1 MVEPSRRSSKG
12 LRGRRGSRRMSRA
25 KLLALQVLVGIGML
39 VIWHVLTVYPIIG
52 APKQVQFF
60 FSTPLDVIARVI
72 KEFSGTDIWRHLGI
86 TLTETVLAF
95 TTGAAGGILFGFVFA
110 RRELLAAVF
119 DPYIKAANALPRVV
133 LAPIFALWFGL
144 GIWSKVALG
153 FTLVFFIV
161 FFNVYQGVREVS
173 PTVLANARMLGM
185 NERQLLRHVYW
196 PAALTWVF
204 SSLHTSVGFALV
216 GAVVGEYLGS
226 SAGLGYKIQE
236 AESVFDVTGV
246 FAGMVILA
254 VFVIIID
261 TVVTMIENRL
271 LVWRPPTSTTTT

>member
-1 MVEPSRRSSKG
+1 MNQVK
-12 LRGRRGSRRMSRA
+12 LR
-25 KLLALQVLVGIGML
+25 LLQVGVGVGL
-39 VIWHVLTVYPIIG
+39 LLLWHVLTVYPILG
-52 APKQVQFF
+52 QPKQVQFF
-60 FSTPLDVIARVI
+60 FSTPGDVLARVA
-72 KEFSGTDIWRHLGI
+72 KEFTGGEIWRHLEV
-86 TLTETVLAF
+86 TLRETVLAF
-95 TTGAAGGILFGFVFA
+95 LFGAAGGIAFGFLFA
-110 RRELLAAVF
+110 RRALLAAVF

-173 PTVLANARMLGM
+173 PVVLANARMLGM

-196 PAALTWVF
+196 PAALTWMF

-226 SAGLGYKIQE
+226 SAGLGYKIHE

-246 FAGMVILA
+246 FAGMLILTIFVIL
-254 VFVIIID
+254 ID
-261 TVVTMIENRL
+261 ALVTMVENRL
-271 LVWRPPTSTTTT
+271 LVWRPGPATGPQG

>member
-1 MVEPSRRSSKG
+1 MKRI
-12 LRGRRGSRRMSRA
+12 
-25 KLLALQVLVGIGML
+25 KLLGLQVLVML
-39 VIWHVLTVYPIIG
+39 AFLAVWHVVTTTSLFGDVKTM
-52 APKQVQFF
+52 QFF
-60 FSTPLDVIARVI
+60 FSTPAAVLGRTFTQLTGGEIYY
-72 KEFSGTDIWRHLGI
+72 HLGV

-95 TTGAAGGILFGFVFA
+95 GIGSAAGILFGFAFA
-110 RRELLAAVF
+110 RRELLSAVF

-153 FTLVFFIV
+153 VTLVFFIV

-173 PTVLANARMLGM
+173 PTILANARMLGM
-185 NERQLLRHVYW
+185 NERQLFRHVYW
-196 PAALTWVF
+196 PSALTWMF

-226 SAGLGYKIQE
+226 SAGLGYKIHE

-246 FAGMVILA
+246 FSGMLILTIFVIL
-254 VFVIIID
+254 ID
-261 TVVTMIENRL
+261 ALVTLVERRL
-271 LVWRPPTSTTTT
+271 LVWRPVQSSTTTA

>member
-1 MVEPSRRSSKG
+1 MTN
-12 LRGRRGSRRMSRA
+12 RA
-25 KLLALQVLVGIGML
+25 VLLALQVGVAVVALLV
-39 VIWHVLTVYPIIG
+39 WHVLTTYPILG
-52 APKQVQFF
+52 DPKDIRFF
-60 FSTPLDVIARVI
+60 FSTPTAVLSRVAAEI
-72 KEFSGTDIWRHLGI
+72 TGGEIWHHLSI
-86 TLTETVLAF
+86 TLIETVLAF
-95 TTGAAGGILFGFVFA
+95 VFGASGGILFGFVFA
-110 RRELLAAVF
+110 RREILAAVF

-196 PAALTWVF
+196 PAALSWVF

-226 SAGLGYKIQE
+226 SAGIGYKIHQ

-254 VFVIIID
+254 AFVIAID
-261 TVVTMIENRL
+261 AVVTMIERRL
-271 LVWRPPTSTTTT
+271 LVWRPAPQASA

>member
-1 MVEPSRRSSKG
+1 MN
-12 LRGRRGSRRMSRA
+12 RA

-261 TVVTMIENRL
+261 TIVTMIENRL

>member
-1 MVEPSRRSSKG
+1 MNRVQ
-12 LRGRRGSRRMSRA
+12 
-25 KLLALQVLVGIGML
+25 LLAAQVGVALVGLL
-39 VIWHVLTVYPIIG
+39 VWHVLTTMPLFGDV
-52 APKQVQFF
+52 KNVQFF
-60 FSTPLDVIARVI
+60 FSTPLDVIARVV
-72 KEFSGTDIWRHLGI
+72 KEFGSAEIWRHLLI
-86 TLTETVLAF
+86 TLQETILAF
-95 TTGAAGGILFGFVFA
+95 LFGAAGGILVGFLFA
-110 RRELLAAVF
+110 RREILAAIF

-161 FFNVYQGVREVS
+161 FFAVYQGVREVS

-196 PAALTWVF
+196 PAALTWTF

-216 GAVVGEYLGS
+216 GAVVGEYLGA

-246 FAGMVILA
+246 FAGMVILTI
-254 VFVIIID
+254 FVIAID
-261 TVVTMIENRL
+261 AVVTAIENRL
-271 LVWRPPTSTTTT
+271 LVWRPSPGGTVKG

>member
-1 MVEPSRRSSKG
+1 MN
-12 LRGRRGSRRMSRA
+12 RA
-25 KLLALQVLVGIGML
+25 KLLALQVGVGL
-39 VIWHVLTVYPIIG
+39 AFLLLWHVLTVYPILG
-52 APKQVQFF
+52 QPKQIQFF
-60 FSTPLDVIARVI
+60 FSTPVDVLARVA
-72 KEFSGTDIWRHLGI
+72 KEFAGGEIWRHLEI
-86 TLTETVLAF
+86 TLRETVLAF
-95 TTGAAGGILFGFVFA
+95 VFGAAGGIAFGFLFA

-119 DPYIKAANALPRVV
+119 EPYIKAANALPRVV

>member
-1 MVEPSRRSSKG
+1 MTRP
-12 LRGRRGSRRMSRA
+12 A
-25 KLLALQVLVGIGML
+25 LLAAQIGVALVLLL
-39 VIWHVLTVYPIIG
+39 VWHILTTVPLLG
-52 APKQVQFF
+52 EVKNLQFF
-60 FSTPLDVIARVI
+60 FSTPANVIARVAR
-72 KEFSGTDIWRHLGI
+72 EVMSPEIWGHLWI
-86 TLTETVLAF
+86 TLQETILAF
-95 TTGAAGGILFGFVFA
+95 VFGAAGGILIGFLFA
-110 RRELLAAVF
+110 RREILAAIF

-161 FFNVYQGVREVS
+161 FFAVYQGVREVS

-196 PAALTWVF
+196 PAALTWTF
-204 SSLHTSVGFALV
+204 ASLHTSVGFALV
-216 GAVVGEYLGS
+216 GAVVGEYLGA

-246 FAGMVILA
+246 FAGMVILM
-254 VFVIIID
+254 VFVVVLD
-261 TVVTMIENRL
+261 AVVTMIEKRL
-271 LVWRPPTSTTTT
+271 LVWRPTPGGTVKA

>member
-1 MVEPSRRSSKG
+1 M
-12 LRGRRGSRRMSRA
+12 
-25 KLLALQVLVGIGML
+25 LAV
-39 VIWHVLTVYPIIG
+39 WHAVTVYPIFG

-72 KEFSGTDIWRHLGI
+72 REFSGTDIWRHLFI
-86 TLTETVLAF
+86 TLQETLLAF
-95 TTGAAGGILFGFVFA
+95 LFGAGGGIVVGFIFA
-110 RRELLAAVF
+110 RSDIVAAIF

-173 PTVLANARMLGM
+173 PVVLANARMLGM
-185 NERQLLRHVYW
+185 NGRQLLRHVYW
-196 PAALTWVF
+196 PAALTWMF

-226 SAGLGYKIQE
+226 SAGLGYKIHE

-246 FAGMVILA
+246 FAGMAILS
-254 VFVIIID
+254 VFVIAID
-261 TVVTMIENRL
+261 ALVTLVENRL
-271 LVWRPPTSTTTT
+271 LAWRPGQGGAR

>member
-1 MVEPSRRSSKG
+1 MNRVQ
-12 LRGRRGSRRMSRA
+12 
-25 KLLALQVLVGIGML
+25 LLAAQVGVALVGLL
-39 VIWHVLTVYPIIG
+39 VWHILTTVPIFDDV
-52 APKQVQFF
+52 KNVQFF

-72 KEFSGTDIWRHLGI
+72 REFGSPEIWRHLLI
-86 TLTETVLAF
+86 TLEETILAF
-95 TTGAAGGILFGFVFA
+95 VLGAGAGILVGFLFA
-110 RRELLAAVF
+110 RREILAAIF

-161 FFNVYQGVREVS
+161 FFAVYQGVREVS

-196 PAALTWVF
+196 PAALTWTF
-204 SSLHTSVGFALV
+204 ASLHTAVGFALV
-216 GAVVGEYLGS
+216 GAVVGEYLGA

-246 FAGMVILA
+246 FAGMVILTI
-254 VFVIIID
+254 FVILID
-261 TVVTMIENRL
+261 SVVTMIENRL
-271 LVWRPPTSTTTT
+271 LVWRPGPGGTVKT

>member
-1 MVEPSRRSSKG
+1 MKRLQLV
-12 LRGRRGSRRMSRA
+12 L
-25 KLLALQVLVGIGML
+25 LQVAVGLGFL
-39 VIWHVLTVYPIIG
+39 LLWHVLTAYPVL
-52 APKQVQFF
+52 APTKQTQFF
-60 FSTPLDVIARVI
+60 FSTPTDVLARVW
-72 KEFSGTDIWRHLGI
+72 KEFASGEIWRHLGI
-86 TLTETVLAF
+86 TL
-95 TTGAAGGILFGFVFA
+95 
-110 RRELLAAVF
+110 AVF

-173 PTVLANARMLGM
+173 PVVLANARMLGM

-196 PAALTWVF
+196 PAALTWMF

-226 SAGLGYKIQE
+226 SAGLGYKIHE

-246 FAGMVILA
+246 FAGMVILS
-254 VFVIIID
+254 VFVILID
-261 TVVTMIENRL
+261 AVVTLVERRL
-271 LVWRPPTSTTTT
+271 MVWQPGPSTNGQG

>member
-1 MVEPSRRSSKG
+1 MNRV
-12 LRGRRGSRRMSRA
+12 
-25 KLLALQVLVGIGML
+25 KLLALQILVMIVFLG
-39 VIWHVLTVYPIIG
+39 IWHVVSTTSLFGEVKTI
-52 APKQVQFF
+52 QFF
-60 FSTPLDVIARVI
+60 FSTPGDVLARTW
-72 KEFSGTDIWRHLGI
+72 KQLTGADIYWHLGI

-95 TTGAAGGILFGFVFA
+95 VIGSAAGIFFGFAFA
-110 RRELLAAVF
+110 RNALLAAVF

-185 NERQLLRHVYW
+185 NERQLFRHVYW
-196 PAALTWVF
+196 PSALSWMF

-216 GAVVGEYLGS
+216 GAVVGEYLGA
-226 SAGLGYKIQE
+226 SAGLGYLIHQ
-236 AESVFDVTGV
+236 AEGVFDTTGV
-246 FAGMVILA
+246 FAGMVVLA
-254 VFVIIID
+254 GFVLVVD
-261 TVVTMIENRL
+261 WVVTLVENRL
-271 LVWRPPTSTTTT
+271 LHWRPQSAAAQA